1 MNKKISIDELFKE
14 NRIVVPEP
22 NPIVANKIYQKYQ
35 NKNQRKKSQTIFFKR
50 TLLPIGSLTIFIV
63 FIIVGISFIFN
74 PHYKDNKQN
83 GFDYGNLPADA
94 NHGTKQDESSSTD
107 NIIYQNS
114 IITIDLNKKIDSY
127 DLTYKIKNNN
137 YSKIILEI
145 DKKIIDYQILS
156 PNNTINNIDSVNNI
170 IMVELTND
178 ENIIIM
184 VSLEKG
190 DEKYFNSNMQL
201 MLDDSKYTINIT
213 NK

>member
-1 MNKKISIDELFKE
+1 MNKNISIDELFKE

-35 NKNQRKKSQTIFFKR
+35 NNNQRKKSQTIFFKR

-63 FIIVGISFIFN
+63 FVIVGISFIFH
-74 PHYKDNKQN
+74 PSYKDDKMN
-83 GFDYGNLPADA
+83 GFNYDKSPIEA
-94 NHGTKQDESSSTD
+94 NPGSTPDESSLTN

-127 DLTYKIKNNN
+127 DLTYTIKNNN
-137 YSKIILEI
+137 YSKISLEI
-145 DKKIIDYQILS
+145 DKKIIDYQVLS

-170 IMVELTND
+170 IMVELTSD

-190 DEKYFNSNMQL
+190 DEKYFNSNMQV
-201 MLDDSKYTINIT
+201 MLDDNKYTINIT

>member
-1 MNKKISIDELFKE
+1 MNKNISIDELFKE

-35 NKNQRKKSQTIFFKR
+35 NNNQRKKSQTIFFKH

-63 FIIVGISFIFN
+63 FVIVGISFIFIPFYKNSKLDGSNYNKSPIEAN
-74 PHYKDNKQN
+74 P
-83 GFDYGNLPADA
+83 GS
-94 NHGTKQDESSSTD
+94 TQDESSLTD

-114 IITIDLNKKIDSY
+114 IIAIDLNKKIDSY

-137 YSKIILEI
+137 YSKISFEI
-145 DKKIIDYQILS
+145 DKKIIDYQVLS

-170 IMVELTND
+170 IMVELTSD
-178 ENIIIM
+178 ENIILI

-190 DEKYFNSNMQL
+190 DEKYFNSNMQV
-201 MLDDSKYTINIT
+201 MLDDNKYTINIT